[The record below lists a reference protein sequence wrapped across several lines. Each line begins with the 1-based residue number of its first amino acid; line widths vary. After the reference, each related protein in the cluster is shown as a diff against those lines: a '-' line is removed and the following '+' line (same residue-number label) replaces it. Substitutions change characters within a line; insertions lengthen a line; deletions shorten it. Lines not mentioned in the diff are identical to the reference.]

1 MLASPHARRPSA
13 PPVTAVLVTGAA
25 GGLGSALVAALTDRG
40 DQVVGLDRAAV
51 SSPPAGLRAY
61 AVDLL
66 DEAGVEAALADAA
79 AAGIRLR
86 HVVAIAGGA
95 LPEEKSC
102 VDPALLP
109 LEVFRRSLE
118 QNLTTAWIA
127 VRAALPQLRA
137 GGGDRSITLTS
148 STDALAAYGLPA
160 YAAAKAGL
168 LGLVRSLAATL
179 GADGIRINAVAPG
192 DVPTPRNVREWAHV
206 PGWYDRLQEASVLDR
221 LGTPEDLA
229 ATYLALI
236 DLQHVTGQT
245 IIVDGGQ
252 TIPRP
257 DAGARAAA
265 DEGTG

>member
-1 MLASPHARRPSA
+1 
-13 PPVTAVLVTGAA
+13 VTAVVVTGAA
-25 GGLGSALVAALTDRG
+25 GGLGSALVAALLGRG
-40 DQVVGLDRAAV
+40 DVVVGLDRAAIDD
-51 SSPPAGLRAY
+51 PPPGLRAY
-61 AVDLL
+61 PVDLR
-66 DEAGVEAALADAA
+66 DEPAVTAALADAA
-79 AAGIRLR
+79 GAGMLPS

-95 LPEEKSC
+95 LPEEKAC

-109 LEVFRRSLE
+109 LDVFRRSLE
-118 QNLTTAWIA
+118 QNLITAWIA
-127 VRAALPQLRA
+127 VRAALPHLRA
-137 GGGDRSITLTS
+137 GSGNRSVTLTS
-148 STDALAAYGLPA
+148 STDALSAYGLPA

-168 LGLVRSLAATL
+168 LGLVRSLSATL

-236 DLQHVTGQT
+236 DLEHVTGQT
-245 IIVDGGQ
+245 IVVDGGQ

-265 DEGTG
+265 EGGAS

>member
-1 MLASPHARRPSA
+1 M
-13 PPVTAVLVTGAA
+13 TGVLVTGAA
-25 GGLGSALVAALTDRG
+25 GGLGSALVAALVSRG
-40 DQVVGLDRAAV
+40 DQVVGLDRTAV
-51 SSPPAGLRAY
+51 DSSAAGLRAY
-61 AVDLL
+61 AVDVL
-66 DEAGVEAALADAA
+66 DETAVAVALEDAA
-79 AAGIRLR
+79 ANGVELR

-95 LPEEKSC
+95 LPEEKAC
-102 VDPALLP
+102 VDPAGLP
-109 LEVFRRSLE
+109 LDVFRRSLD
-118 QNLTTAWIA
+118 QNLTSAWIT
-127 VRAALPQLRA
+127 VRAALPHLRA
-137 GGGDRSITLTS
+137 TGGDRSVTLTS
-148 STDALAAYGLPA
+148 STDALASYGLPA

-168 LGLVRSLAATL
+168 LGLVRSLAAPL

-245 IIVDGGQ
+245 IVVDGGQ

-265 DEGTG
+265 GGGPA